1 MIRECNESV
10 SKKFSNGIKE
20 VREITSIQVPDK
32 FLESRSIHLVC
43 EDRRLSMMRMG
54 LPFQVVDLTKSEVDD
69 IEPEWFEF
77 LIEVSAG
84 MLDVE
89 NAPASGKNTKR
100 MKWEITESD
109 GFKLCRKK
117 LKSNL

>member
-20 VREITSIQVPDK
+20 VREITSIKVEDDV
-32 FLESRSIHLVC
+32 LESRAIHLVC

-54 LPFQVVDLTKSEVDD
+54 LPFQVIDLNKSEVGD
-69 IEPEWFEF
+69 IEPEWFAF
-77 LIEVSAG
+77 LIDVSAG

-89 NAPASGKNTKR
+89 NVPATGKATRK
-100 MKWEITESD
+100 MKWQITESD
-109 GFKLCRKK
+109 GFQLCRKK
-117 LKSNL
+117 LRCHV